1 MLTLFKTQWN
11 KHKIIFYIL
20 EMTYVNMLNAKTLI
34 IAGVAKLLIN
44 RQVSDPTFSSRCYD
58 MLKKRNTH
66 A

>member
-1 MLTLFKTQWN
+1 
-11 KHKIIFYIL
+11 
-20 EMTYVNMLNAKTLI
+20 MTYVNMLNAKTLI